1 MTGHAF
7 LGSATNGA
15 DAEGAALIRSLKP
28 VVLGLDPFDRE
39 KLNARIWSRVRQT
52 SPRAIGAIGAMDIAL
67 WDIAG
72 KALGVPF

>member
-1 MTGHAF
+1 VTGHAF

-39 KLNARIWSRVRQT
+39 KLNARLWSRVRQT
-52 SPRAIGAIGAMDIAL
+52 SPRAIGAMDIAL